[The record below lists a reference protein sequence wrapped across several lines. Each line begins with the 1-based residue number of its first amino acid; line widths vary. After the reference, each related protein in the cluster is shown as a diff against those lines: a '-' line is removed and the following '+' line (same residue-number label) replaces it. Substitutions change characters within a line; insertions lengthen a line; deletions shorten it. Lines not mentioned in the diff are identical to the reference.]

1 MIFASLRAPVRAS
14 PTCCS
19 PQAFGGSRQR
29 FVDTARENPLGTISF
44 PNLCGWDGGRLVRR
58 VILDLAGT

>member
-1 MIFASLRAPVRAS
+1 MHRPHAVHLRLS
-14 PTCCS
+14 
-19 PQAFGGSRQR
+19 GGRDSV
-29 FVDTARENPLGTISF
+29 FVDRARENPLGTISF